1 MTELTT
7 PEIRKL
13 IKAHNI
19 LVSIK
24 IPAKATRQQIISLI
38 EKKGYVIDHVGKK
51 LKPKS
56 RPRLKAISLDD
67 ADKTLKK
74 PEKTALQKQKA
85 DETKQRKFAE
95 KEKELKLAKKQAVK
109 EFKEK
114 KAAAEKAKP
123 KAKPKPKPAQKK
135 PPMKKEDEV
144 RKARKPYPTIPP
156 NVKGKRIPK
165 GQLLLQDKKEGQV
178 VKKPVKQSMKDKLI
192 QKDKKEV
199 KQQKKEG
206 QQRKDDKTPYK
217 PVADSSMKDQIFKL
231 EKYFTVDGNKVGK
244 TFKTVKEVNDAIGKL
259 FSSVKDGDAVG
270 SLGSSERKYF
280 TKLLASMLRNS
291 SLQDDG
297 VEVPLTSLKKYRPWF
312 NAKAS
317 AEGKQKQRN
326 VAKAQKKEKAQLED
340 KPAIRA
346 REVAEAKKKESDRV
360 KRNELAKEKRKE
372 SKKEKK
378 DTTEDKPTPITLP
391 YEEESSHSDALKKAM
406 KSLYDVFNRA
416 VDAAKKLPAKD
427 LVETAQLSAF
437 RKIYFQQYE
446 DILDS
451 LEDNEKDYDLLTEEW
466 DEKLDGEL
474 DNILDGIL
482 KDNRKKTD
490 WKPAKPDLK
499 KLQDKYI
506 RLMKQYEDG
515 GKEGGIQSSTFQ
527 AAESVKKQIKKHY
540 KAEDVPNL
548 DKEEKKEEKKPV
560 ETETKVKLDF
570 RSKKITRSSV
580 AESDIIAQLKRVYP
594 DYDFP
599 DTIRARGM
607 VGERSVKGDGKPE
620 ISILEMKGKKDGI
633 LKVQWGI
640 VGSPTYG
647 LVKQF
652 KKKA

>member
-24 IPAKATRQQIISLI
+24 IPAKATRADILKLI
-38 EKKGYVIDHVGKK
+38 VAKGYKVDHVKKALVRLPGKVR
-51 LKPKS
+51 PKTIDMK
-56 RPRLKAISLDD
+56 KADD
-67 ADKTLKK
+67 IVKK
-74 PEKTALQKQKA
+74 PEKTAEQKKKTE
-85 DETKQRKFAE
+85 ETKAKKVEA
-95 KEKELKLAKKQAVK
+95 KAKELKLAKKEAVK

-123 KAKPKPKPAQKK
+123 KAPKPKPAPKANSAPKAKVAAKPRPTFDPKDVPVTIKGQLRLTDKKKVKDPEAQKK
-135 PPMKKEDEV
+135 A
-144 RKARKPYPTIPP
+144 KARK
-156 NVKGKRIPK
+156 KARE
-165 GQLLLQDKKEGQV
+165 DR
-178 VKKPVKQSMKDKLI
+178 KKPVKQSMKDKLI
-192 QKDKKEV
+192 EKDKKEA

-217 PVADSSMKDQIFKL
+217 PVSDSSMKDEIFKL

-312 NAKAS
+312 NTKAS

-326 VAKAQKKEKAQLED
+326 VAKAQKKALAQLED

-346 REVAEAKKKESDRV
+346 REVAEAKKKV
-360 KRNELAKEKRKE
+360 AAKEAAKIKRKE
-372 SKKEKK
+372 SKKAKK

-506 RLMKQYEDG
+506 RLMKKYEDG
-515 GKEGGIQSSTFQ
+515 GKEGGIQSSAFQ

-540 KAEDVPNL
+540 KAEDVP
-548 DKEEKKEEKKPV
+548 
-560 ETETKVKLDF
+560 KV
-570 RSKKITRSSV
+570 
-580 AESDIIAQLKRVYP
+580 
-594 DYDFP
+594 
-599 DTIRARGM
+599 
-607 VGERSVKGDGKPE
+607 
-620 ISILEMKGKKDGI
+620 
-633 LKVQWGI
+633 
-640 VGSPTYG
+640 
-647 LVKQF
+647 
-652 KKKA
+652 